1 MQSSTL
7 ETAALNRQPN
17 SDTSINTAA
26 SSGKSFKR
34 ELRSSEPRRLS
45 ALPFWA
51 LAIWLAMLAA
61 VLALAGSSG
70 DRISFD
76 GIPTALWSTFT
87 A

>member
-7 ETAALNRQPN
+7 ETAALNRQLN

-26 SSGKSFKR
+26 SSGKSFKQQ
-34 ELRSSEPRRLS
+34 LRSSEPGRLS

-70 DRISFD
+70 DVISFD
-76 GIPTALWSTFT
+76 GMPAALWSTFT

>member
-7 ETAALNRQPN
+7 ETAALNRQPS
-17 SDTSINTAA
+17 SDTSLSTAA

-34 ELRSSEPRRLS
+34 ELKPGRLS